1 MSTNEHSKWREFLSP
16 VVQGLSILM
25 AAAALSFQHSDSGA
39 LDSRVSVVE
48 SKIESVGELRKDVNE
63 LSKSVHELIGEI
75 RAGRRMN
82 K

>member
-1 MSTNEHSKWREFLSP
+1 MSNEHSKWREFLSP

-25 AAAALSFQHSDSGA
+25 AAAALSFQQSDSGT

-75 RAGRRMN
+75 RAARRMN

>member
-1 MSTNEHSKWREFLSP
+1 MSTEHDKWRKLLQP
-16 VVQGLSILM
+16 LITGLVALV
-25 AAAALSFQHSDSGA
+25 AAAALAFQHSDSGA

-75 RAGRRMN
+75 RAERRMR
-82 K
+82 